1 MAKKLT
7 PETIE
12 AAAQH
17 LENIQSGK
25 TPILKGNGKG
35 PKEETH
41 STYTTLGT
49 KEKQRVFP
57 LIPPNDPR
65 LLMQIAPF
73 MDDTL
78 EQFDFKDRKDLAKV
92 MYDNMA
98 KYGGLGLAANQ
109 LGLPYRMFIMGGHP
123 EIEKGKVRCVFNPVV
138 NDFSEESVLLKEGCL
153 SFPFLFLPIKR
164 PKWVSV
170 SYTNENSEEVEET
183 LHGMPARIFQHEN
196 EHMNGYIFT
205 DLVSKLKL
213 ERAEKVK
220 EKMIKEIKRR
230 QGAPKI
236 LH

>member
-7 PETIE
+7 PENIE

-25 TPILKGNGKG
+25 TPILNGKG
-35 PKEETH
+35 PEQKPENKVI
-41 STYTTLGT
+41 TLGQ
-49 KEKQRVFP
+49 KEKKQVYP

-78 EQFDFKDRKDLAKV
+78 EQLGFKDRKDLAKV

-123 EIEKGKVRCVFNPVV
+123 EIEDGKVRCVFNPLV
-138 NDFSEESVLLKEGCL
+138 NDVSEESILLKEGCI

-170 SYTNENSEEVEET
+170 RYTNENSEEVEET
-183 LHGMPARIFQHEN
+183 LHGMSGRIFQHEN
-196 EHMNGYIFT
+196 EHMNGYVFT
-205 DLVSKLKL
+205 HLVSKLKL
-213 ERAEKVK
+213 ERAEKAK
-220 EKMIKEIKRR
+220 QKMIKEIQRR
-230 QGAPKI
+230 HGGPKI
-236 LH
+236 VH